1 MSKCNCNASTGICG
15 CITRGTG
22 RLSFDG
28 YWELPCPHG
37 NDMQQYIPTPE
48 APYLAQAK
56 QIAKW
61 YNELSEVERRID
73 LEE

>member
-1 MSKCNCNASTGICG
+1 
-15 CITRGTG
+15 
-22 RLSFDG
+22 
-28 YWELPCPHG
+28 
-37 NDMQQYIPTPE
+37 MQAYIPTPE

>member
-37 NDMQQYIPTPE
+37 NDMTIYKEQDYE
-48 APYLAQAK
+48 HSLEDSGAQK
-56 QIAKW
+56 
-61 YNELSEVERRID
+61 
-73 LEE
+73 